1 MNREA
6 LAHSLNTW
14 KPGDTIVWRAI
25 FRNRIWNAL
34 PVIIV
39 KDAPQEIVVT
49 LLPGAE
55 CMTEAHYVEGKKNG
69 NRRWDFK
76 DRDWQLDK
84 YTWKTNRLLLILQP
98 ERYYSP
104 ILFWNHESNQF
115 LCYYINFQLP
125 FQRNHNALHTLDLE
139 LDLVVNPD
147 LSYKWKD
154 LDDYQNAVEHNVIFP
169 EWIQGIE
176 AAKHEI
182 FDKLEKRQYPFD
194 GSWLDWQPDPG
205 WSPPALP
212 ANWDKI

>member
-1 MNREA
+1 M
-6 LAHSLNTW
+6 
-14 KPGDTIVWRAI
+14 PGKQIGFCSFSSPKDIIPRSCFGTTRAI
-25 FRNRIWNAL
+25 SSSATTSI
-34 PVIIV
+34 
-39 KDAPQEIVVT
+39 
-49 LLPGAE
+49 
-55 CMTEAHYVEGKKNG
+55 
-69 NRRWDFK
+69 
-76 DRDWQLDK
+76 
-84 YTWKTNRLLLILQP
+84 
-98 ERYYSP
+98 
-104 ILFWNHESNQF
+104 
-115 LCYYINFQLP
+115 FQLP